1 DARPSDHARRLRPP
15 DTHPGKM
22 SRISLRSSGLL
33 LSRSAHSL
41 AVGIERPVI
50 DAINARKTPSLADA
64 RERTCFAVAREL
76 LANKGFSDESYAAAE
91 KAMGG
96 SSCIFFTISR
106 EVLSFR
112 EALRRG
118 SGRPCRSLP

>member
-1 DARPSDHARRLRPP
+1 LPQRGVLERYARPSDHARRLLPP

-91 KAMGG
+91 KAMGAHRA
-96 SSCIFFTISR
+96 SFSR
-106 EVLSFR
+106 SP
-112 EALRRG
+112 A
-118 SGRPCRSLP
+118 RS